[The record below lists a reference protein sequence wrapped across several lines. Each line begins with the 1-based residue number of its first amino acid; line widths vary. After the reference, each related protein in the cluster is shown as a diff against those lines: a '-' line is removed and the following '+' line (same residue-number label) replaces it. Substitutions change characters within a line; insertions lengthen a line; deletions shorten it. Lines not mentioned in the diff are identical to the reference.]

1 MFRQIA
7 YFSTATSRQFAH
19 VLHPLL
25 VVSRANNL
33 ANGITGLLVAGGN
46 RYMQVFEGPPEPTA
60 TLWAAIRA
68 DQRHCAVASLVDR
81 PTEERSFRNWS
92 MAFRQEERLGEFD
105 SFPQTLHFLT
115 RQIEDI
121 PLRRQIE
128 LFARSFIADP
138 ANEEA
143 TPWGSVA

>member
-1 MFRQIA
+1 MLDLGPEMPEGLGRPEIGKRGVERAVQ
-7 YFSTATSRQFAH
+7 
-19 VLHPLL
+19 
-25 VVSRANNL
+25 VV
-33 ANGITGLLVAGGN
+33 
-46 RYMQVFEGPPEPTA
+46 E
-60 TLWAAIRA
+60 
-68 DQRHCAVASLVDR
+68 R
-81 PTEERSFRNWS
+81 PAEERSFRNWS